1 MTDTEIRERLRTYM
15 LDNLIAEEDADSLD
29 DQTELITGGILD
41 SLATLNLVSFLKKEF
56 GVALKA
62 HEIDARTMDTIA
74 DMASLV
80 ASRMG

>member
-1 MTDTEIRERLRTYM
+1 MTDAEIRERLRRYM
-15 LDNLIAEEDADSLD
+15 LDNLIAEEDAGSLD

-56 GVALKA
+56 GVSLKA

-80 ASRMG
+80 ASRMS

>member
-1 MTDTEIRERLRTYM
+1 MTDAEIRERLRTYM
-15 LDNLIAEEDADSLD
+15 LDNLIAEEDAGSLD

-56 GVALKA
+56 GVSLKA

-80 ASRMG
+80 SSRMG